1 MNDANT
7 PPGDNPEGSTGV
19 SPKPQAG
26 EPPPPKATPYEL
38 IGGAE
43 KLHDMVV
50 RFYALMDAEP
60 ALADI
65 RKLHQPS
72 LDEATEK
79 LFMFLSGWLGGPQ
92 LYAGKYGHPMLRARH
107 LPFAIG
113 KAERDQWLACM
124 SLAMEQVGLDPGVRV
139 MLESAFFKTA
149 DWMRNRLETE

>member
-1 MNDANT
+1 MSDAKT
-7 PPGDNPEGSTGV
+7 PPGDNPDVNTGV
-19 SPKPQAG
+19 SPQPQAG
-26 EPPPPKATPYEL
+26 KSPPRKATPYEL

-50 RFYALMDAEP
+50 RFYALMDSEP
-60 ALADI
+60 ALADV

-92 LYAGKYGHPMLRARH
+92 LYAEKYGHPMLRARH

-113 KAERDQWLACM
+113 KPERDQWLAGM
-124 SLAMEQVGLDPGVRV
+124 SLAMEQAGIDPAVRV
-139 MLESAFFKTA
+139 ALEGAFFKTA
-149 DWMRNRLETE
+149 DWMRNRPDAE